1 MSKKVWIALAI
12 VVLIG
17 GTLLSI
23 PFLVNVNVYRGV
35 IESKLSVALNRNV
48 TLNDLRLSLFPVAI
62 ESKDVRIS
70 DDPSFR
76 RDDFV
81 QIQSFRLHLNFWPLL
96 QRQIQVTSLEL
107 IAPNIWLVKNS
118 RGVWNISTIGKSKT
132 SVRSVTLAAFDSA
145 APADISSFNIS
156 NLSIKN
162 GRVVLQDLGH
172 PTESQSYDVL
182 EFSAQN
188 ISADTPFPFALT
200 VTGSDRKEPLHL
212 EGKAG
217 PLDLNEFANSSC
229 QGTVSADSFHFGKL
243 SVKKMRGQFTVAQQ
257 TLKIEPLDFD
267 MYSGHQGGSLAW
279 HFDQSTP
286 GWALNSQLKKIEAN
300 QLLSSFGSAKDLVYG
315 SVNGNL
321 NVRSSGQK
329 EEEMLR
335 KAAGRASLELQK
347 GKLAHLS
354 IGQEISAIAQLTGF
368 NFPQGE
374 TPITRMS
381 GDFEIANNWARTNN
395 LQIVIPDITLL
406 CQGGFS
412 FDNEMKWDVQ
422 ATFSKEASRKMNS
435 GSPVGGLLNAL
446 LADRNKEVVI
456 PFQVTGTFQKP
467 HFKLDSQRLL
477 KMKTQQV
484 ATPSNLEN
492 TIQSIQDLFKKK
504 KN

>member
-1 MSKKVWIALAI
+1 M
-12 VVLIG
+12 
-17 GTLLSI
+17 
-23 PFLVNVNVYRGV
+23 
-35 IESKLSVALNRNV
+35 
-48 TLNDLRLSLFPVAI
+48 
-62 ESKDVRIS
+62 
-70 DDPSFR
+70 
-76 RDDFV
+76 
-81 QIQSFRLHLNFWPLL
+81 
-96 QRQIQVTSLEL
+96 
-107 IAPNIWLVKNS
+107 
-118 RGVWNISTIGKSKT
+118 
-132 SVRSVTLAAFDSA
+132 
-145 APADISSFNIS
+145 
-156 NLSIKN
+156 
-162 GRVVLQDLGH
+162 
-172 PTESQSYDVL
+172 
-182 EFSAQN
+182 
-188 ISADTPFPFALT
+188 
-200 VTGSDRKEPLHL
+200 
-212 EGKAG
+212 
-217 PLDLNEFANSSC
+217 
-229 QGTVSADSFHFGKL
+229 
-243 SVKKMRGQFTVAQQ
+243 
-257 TLKIEPLDFD
+257 
-267 MYSGHQGGSLAW
+267 
-279 HFDQSTP
+279 
-286 GWALNSQLKKIEAN
+286 
-300 QLLSSFGSAKDLVYG
+300 LSSFGSAKDLVYG

-368 NFPQGE
+368 NFPERE

-422 ATFSKEASRKMNS
+422 ATFSKEASRKMKS
-435 GSPVGGLLNAL
+435 ESPVGGLLNAL
-446 LADRNKEVVI
+446 LADRNKEVVV